1 MRLVFD
7 IETDNFVDSMTKIH
21 CIAVQDLDSDF
32 TKSYKPDEIDEA
44 INTLANADVLIGH
57 NIIGFDLKAIKK
69 IYPDFVEKSVIDTL
83 VISRLVYSGLKDKD
97 FIDRHD
103 GMPLK
108 LYGSHSLKAWGHR
121 LSEYKDEYEG
131 GFEEYN
137 EDMLKYMEQDV
148 VVTRK
153 LYDNL
158 IAKQPAKRAL
168 RLEHDIAYVCADI
181 EETGF
186 AFDKEAA
193 TELYGELSQKRDEI
207 SNKMAETFEPKVI
220 QLKTKTKVIPF
231 NPSSRQQ
238 IADALINK
246 YNWKPKH
253 LTPKGSPKI
262 DENIL
267 NELDYEEAQMLSEYF
282 MLEKRLAMLA
292 DGDQGYLKL
301 VDKNNLLR
309 GRYIPNGAVS
319 GRATHFGPNMAQVPS
334 MRLPFGKEI
343 RSCFTVPAG
352 WRLVGVDLSG
362 LELRCLAHYASHW
375 DNGAYTKAVLD
386 GDIHTSNQEAAGLP
400 TRDSAKTFIY
410 SLIYGAGDA
419 KLGEVIG
426 KGRDAGKA
434 IREKFFASMPA
445 IKQLRNAVIE
455 KYETQNHLLGLD
467 ERKLFPRSSHS
478 ALNILLQ
485 SAGAVISKQWLIN
498 ARKDLKTQG
507 FSHGWGADY
516 VFSAWVHDEVQVAV
530 REGIEEDV
538 GNIIRRS
545 AQKAGE
551 DFEFRCGIDANFSV
565 GCSWATTH

>member
-1 MRLVFD
+1 MRLIFD

-21 CIAVQDLDSDF
+21 CVAVQDLDSDF
-32 TKSYKPDEIDEA
+32 VKSYGPDDIDEA
-44 INTLANADVLIGH
+44 IQTLRDADVLIGH

-69 IYPDFVEKSVIDTL
+69 LYPDFVEKHVIDTL
-83 VISRLVYSGLKDKD
+83 VVSRLVFANLKDKD
-97 FIDRHD
+97 FLERPKD
-103 GMPLK
+103 MPLK

-121 LSEYKDEYEG
+121 LSEYKDDYEG

-153 LYDNL
+153 LYENL
-158 IAKQPAKRAL
+158 INKQPAKEAL
-168 RLEHDIAYVCADI
+168 RVEHDIAYVCADI

-186 AFDKEAA
+186 LFDTKAA
-193 TELYGELSQKRDEI
+193 AELYGELSQKRDTIRKQME
-207 SNKMAETFEPKVI
+207 ETFEPQI
-220 QLKTKTKVIPF
+220 IELKTKTKVIPF

-238 IADALINK
+238 IANALTNK

-253 LTPKGSPKI
+253 LTPGGSPKI

-267 NELDYEEAQMLSEYF
+267 NDLDYPEAQMLSEYF
-282 MLEKRLAMLA
+282 MLEKRLAMLS
-292 DGDQGYLKL
+292 DGNQGYLKL

-334 MRLPFGKEI
+334 MRLPYGKEI
-343 RSCFTVPAG
+343 RSCFTVPTG

-362 LELRCLAHYASHW
+362 LELRCLAHYAHHW
-375 DNGAYTKAVLD
+375 DNGEYARAVLD
-386 GDIHTSNQEAAGLP
+386 GDIHTTNQQAAGLP

-426 KGRDAGKA
+426 KGRDAGRA
-434 IREKFFASMPA
+434 IREQFFAATPA
-445 IKQLRNAVIE
+445 IKKLRNAVIE
-455 KYETQNHLLGLD
+455 KYETKNHLLGLD

-498 ARKDLKTQG
+498 ARKALQEHG
-507 FSHGWGADY
+507 FSYGWGADY
-516 VFSAWVHDEVQVAV
+516 VFCAWVHDEVQCAT
-530 REGIEEDV
+530 REGIAEDV

-545 AQKAGE
+545 AQEAGE
-551 DFEFRCGIDANFSV
+551 DFGFRCRIDAEFSV
-565 GCSWATTH
+565 GESWATTH